1 MCVCLVF
8 YIKTNP
14 GGKLGLYLLGLY
26 LFECSSMRWGLLK
39 LGVIMIVCSHID
51 LSYTI
56 FLLVFLFFSP
66 CLITNEWALQWVSEP
81 NSCIITHQRSIT
93 TVRLVSMTTRVC
105 NHRAIHCRNVVTVNT
120 SRTRRLI
127 AVCKMTTQQ
136 CECTSFNL
144 TAVVGKTVL
153 VDRIKTILCLQ
164 YNFKWITLKCN

>member
-26 LFECSSMRWGLLK
+26 LFEYSSMRWGLLK
-39 LGVIMIVCSHID
+39 LGVFMIVCSHID

-81 NSCIITHQRSIT
+81 NSSIITHQRSIT
-93 TVRLVSMTTRVC
+93 TMRLVLRNARVC
-105 NHRAIHCRNVVTVNT
+105 DPQSHTLYIAVVTVNT
-120 SRTRRLI
+120 RRRRRLI
-127 AVCKMTTQQ
+127 AVCTLQHNTK
-136 CECTSFNL
+136 SIVNVPVI
-144 TAVVGKTVL
+144 TALVVL
-153 VDRIKTILCLQ
+153 ERQ
-164 YNFKWITLKCN
+164 F